1 MGGYTG
7 SILSIDLSNHSIT
20 ALPTSKYAGWVG
32 GHGMGSSLFFDRV
45 KDKTID
51 GFHPDNLL
59 TLMASPLSG
68 TLVPSGAART
78 EVQGIGVQS
87 WPIGWFTR
95 SNFGGRFAAMLKYAG
110 WDGIV
115 IQGKADSQVWID
127 IRDHDVN
134 IRECEPLK
142 LWGTTTWECQQIIWD
157 AVAGNGAYKDWHRIN
172 KKTPGPDGYATTQR
186 PAVLAVGPAGENLS
200 RMACLIHDAGNAAG
214 QGGFGAVFGA
224 KGLKAVSV
232 LGTGSIEV
240 HDPKALLA
248 SRIWLKNNYSFDL
261 ADLKLRHFTFG
272 FQSPPSPMTL
282 YRKGRPR
289 VAHRAQACMG
299 CTAGCRGRYSD
310 GFGNEAICFNSLF
323 YLFGKDL
330 ETQRRAADLI
340 NQYGLNAAE
349 MFSGE
354 IYLKSLHTE
363 GVLGAGMAI
372 DCPLDFEQYGNLAYA
387 EQLLKAISYRND
399 GKGRRHAFGDVLAE
413 GFVRAA
419 EAWGRLSGDE
429 SDLKTGRLPFPHWG
443 LPRHKLERSQLDW
456 AYGTIFGD
464 RDINEHCFDLLRAF
478 PTAYKRRNLPLPP
491 ARAVVKIITDKMV
504 PFQGDLKML
513 DFSEENMY
521 SDHIIKLV
529 TWHRYYTRFWK
540 QSAQLCDFRWP
551 DFLNLYRPDRSGATG
566 LAEPRFF
573 KDVTG
578 KHLSYLDGINLGKRI
593 WNLDQAI
600 WTLQGR
606 HRDMV
611 AFADYLYT
619 QPGATWDGWPEYM
632 PGTREGHWDY
642 VETSGR
648 HFDRQKFEEFKS
660 RFYQFQGWDP
670 ASGWPTRPTLESIGL
685 KEAAD
690 ELEQQGRLGA

>member
-1 MGGYTG
+1 MGGYSG
-7 SILSIDLSNHSIT
+7 SILSIDLSRRRIT
-20 ALPTSKYAGWVG
+20 AIPTAKYEGWVG
-32 GHGMGSSLFFDRV
+32 GHGMGSALFFDRV

-51 GFHPDNLL
+51 GYHPDNMV

-78 EVQGIGVQS
+78 EIQGIGVQS

-127 IRDHDVN
+127 IRNRDVK
-134 IRECEPLK
+134 IRECEPFN
-142 LWGTTTWECQQIIWD
+142 LWGTTTRECQQIIWA
-157 AVAGNGAYKDWHRIN
+157 AVTGKGAYKDWYRIN
-172 KKTPGPDGYATTQR
+172 KKTGTSDGYATTQR
-186 PAVLAVGPAGENLS
+186 PAVLAVGPAGENLG

-232 LGTGSIEV
+232 LGTGSIQV

-248 SRIWLKNNYSFDL
+248 SRVWLKKNYSFDL
-261 ADLKLRHFTFG
+261 ANLKLKDFTFG

-282 YRKGRPR
+282 YSKGRPR
-289 VAHRAQACMG
+289 AAHRPQACMG

-310 GFGNEAICFNSLF
+310 GLGNEAICFNSLF

-330 ETQRRAADLI
+330 DTQRRAADLI

-363 GVLGAGMAI
+363 GVLGPSMAI
-372 DCPLDFEQYGNLAYA
+372 DCPLDFDQYGSLAYA
-387 EQLLKAISYRND
+387 EQLVKAISYRSD
-399 GKGRRHAFGDVLAE
+399 GKGSPHSFGDVLAE

-419 EAWGRLSGDE
+419 EAWGRLSGDN

-456 AYGTIFGD
+456 AYGTILGD

-478 PTAYKRRNLPLPP
+478 PTYYKRRNIPLPP
-491 ARAVVKIITDKMV
+491 ARDIVKIITDKMV

-513 DFSEENMY
+513 DFSTQNMY

-551 DFLNLYRPDRSGATG
+551 DFINMYVPDGSGATG

-573 KDVTG
+573 RDVTG
-578 KHLSYLDGINLGKRI
+578 KSLSYLDGINLGKRI

-611 AFADYLYT
+611 VFADYLYT

-632 PGTREGHWDY
+632 PGIRDGQWDY

-648 HFDRQKFEEFKS
+648 RFDRDKFEDFKS
-660 RFYQFQGWDP
+660 RFYRFQGWDP
-670 ASGWPTRPTLESIGL
+670 ATGRPTRSALESMDL
-685 KEAAD
+685 KSAAD
-690 ELEQQGRLGA
+690 ELEKQGLLGA

>member
-1 MGGYTG
+1 MGGYAG
-7 SILSIDLSNHSIT
+7 RILSIDLSERSIT
-20 ALPTSKYAGWVG
+20 ALPTAKYEGWVG
-32 GHGMGSSLFFDRV
+32 GHGMGSALFFERV

-51 GFHPDNLL
+51 GFHPENLL

-68 TLVPSGAART
+68 TLVPSGSART

-87 WPIGWFTR
+87 WPMGWFTR

-110 WDGIV
+110 WDGIM

-127 IRDHDVN
+127 IRDQDVK
-134 IRECEPLK
+134 IRDCEPLK
-142 LWGTTTWECQQIIWD
+142 LWGTTTWECQQIIWE
-157 AVAGNGAYKDWHRIN
+157 AVAGSGAYKDWYHIN
-172 KKTPGPDGYATTQR
+172 QKKPTPDLHATTQR

-232 LGTGSIEV
+232 LGTGSIKV

-248 SRIWLKNNYSFDL
+248 SRIWLKKNYSFDL

-282 YRKGRPR
+282 YGKGRPR
-289 VAHRAQACMG
+289 IAHRPQACVG

-310 GFGNEAICFNSLF
+310 GMGNEAICFNSLF

-372 DCPLDFEQYGNLAYA
+372 DCPLEFDQYGNLAYA
-387 EQLLKAISYRND
+387 EQLIKAISYRSD
-399 GKGRRHAFGDVLAE
+399 GKGQPHVFGDVLAE

-419 EAWGRLSGDE
+419 EAWGRLSGE
-429 SDLKTGRLPFPHWG
+429 QSDLKNGRLPFPHWG
-443 LPRHKLERSQLDW
+443 LPRHKLERSQIDW

-478 PTAYKRRNLPLPP
+478 PTAYKRRNIPLPP
-491 ARAVVKIITDKMV
+491 AQAVVKIITDKML

-513 DFSEENMY
+513 DFSAENMY

-578 KHLSYLDGINLGKRI
+578 KHISYLKGINLGKRI
-593 WNLDQAI
+593 WNLDHAI

-611 AFADYLYT
+611 VFADYLYT

-632 PGTREGHWDY
+632 PGIRDGQWDY

-648 HFDRQKFEEFKS
+648 HFSRQKFENFKT

-670 ASGWPTRPTLESIGL
+670 ATGWPTRPTLESIGL
-685 KEAAD
+685 NAVAD
-690 ELEQQGRLGA
+690 ELEQQGLLGA

>member
-1 MGGYTG
+1 MGGYAG
-7 SILSIDLSNHSIT
+7 SVLSIDLSRRSIT
-20 ALPTSKYAGWVG
+20 ATPTARYAEWVG
-32 GHGMGSSLFFDRV
+32 GHGMGSVLFFNRV

-59 TLMASPLSG
+59 ALMASPLSG

-78 EVQGIGVQS
+78 EVQGVGVQS

-127 IRDHDVN
+127 IRDQDVS

-142 LWGTTTWECQQIIWD
+142 LWGTTTWECQQIIWE
-157 AVAGNGAYKDWHRIN
+157 AVAGHGAYKDWYQIN
-172 KKTPGPDGYATTQR
+172 KKTSAPDGHATVQR

-232 LGTGSIEV
+232 LGTGSIKV

-248 SRIWLKNNYSFDL
+248 SRVWLKRNYSFDL
-261 ADLKLRHFTFG
+261 DDLKLKHFTFG

-282 YRKGRPR
+282 YSKGRPR
-289 VAHRAQACMG
+289 AAHRPQACMG

-310 GFGNEAICFNSLF
+310 GIGNEAICFNSLF
-323 YLFGKDL
+323 YLSGMDL

-363 GVLGAGMAI
+363 GVLGSGMAI
-372 DCPLDFEQYGNLAYA
+372 DCPLDFDQYGNLAYA
-387 EQLLKAISYRND
+387 EQLVKAISYRND
-399 GKGRRHAFGDVLAE
+399 GKGNPHAFGDMLAN

-419 EAWGRLSGDE
+419 EAWGRLSGE
-429 SDLKTGRLPFPHWG
+429 KSDLKTGRLPFPHWG

-478 PTAYKRRNLPLPP
+478 PTAYKRRNIPLPP
-491 ARAVVKIITDKMV
+491 AQAVVKIITDKMA

-513 DFSEENMY
+513 DFSTENMY

-551 DFLNLYRPDRSGATG
+551 DFINVYRPDRSGATG

-573 KDVTG
+573 KEVTG
-578 KHLSYLDGINLGKRI
+578 KSLSYIDGINLGKRI

-611 AFADYLYT
+611 VFADYLYT
-619 QPGATWDGWPEYM
+619 QPGATWDGLPEYM
-632 PGTREGHWDY
+632 PGIRDGQWDY

-648 HFDRQKFEEFKS
+648 HFDRDKFEDFKT

-670 ASGWPTRPTLESIGL
+670 ATGWPTRPTLESIGL
-685 KEAAD
+685 MGVAE
-690 ELEQQGRLGA
+690 ELEKQGRLGA

>member
-7 SILSIDLSNHSIT
+7 SILSVDLSKRSISV
-20 ALPTSKYAGWVG
+20 LPTAKYEDWVG
-32 GHGMGSSLFFDRV
+32 GHGMGSSLFFERV

-87 WPIGWFTR
+87 WPVGWFTR

-115 IQGKADSQVWID
+115 IQGRADSQVWID
-127 IRDHDVN
+127 IRDHEVK
-134 IRECEPLK
+134 IRDCEPLK

-157 AVAGNGAYKDWHRIN
+157 AVAGSGTYKDWYRIN
-172 KKTPGPDGYATTQR
+172 KKAHATDGHATTQR

-232 LGTGSIEV
+232 LGTGSIKV

-248 SRIWLKNNYSFDL
+248 SRIWLKKNYSFDL

-282 YRKGRPR
+282 YGKGRPR
-289 VAHRAQACMG
+289 IAHRPQACLG

-310 GFGNEAICFNSLF
+310 GIGNEAVCFNSLF

-387 EQLLKAISYRND
+387 EQLVKAISYRND
-399 GKGRRHAFGDVLAE
+399 GNGKPHAFGDVLAE

-419 EAWGRLSGDE
+419 ETWGRLSGE
-429 SDLKTGRLPFPHWG
+429 SSDLKTGRLPFPHWG

-464 RDINEHCFDLLRAF
+464 RDINEHCFDLLRVF
-478 PTAYKRRNLPLPP
+478 PTAYKRRNIPLPP
-491 ARAVVKIITDKMV
+491 AQAVVKIIADKMA

-578 KHLSYLDGINLGKRI
+578 KHLSYLEGIKVGKRI
-593 WNLDQAI
+593 WNLDQVI

-606 HRDMV
+606 QRDMV
-611 AFADYLYT
+611 TFADYLYT

-632 PGTREGHWDY
+632 PGIRDGQWDY

-648 HFDRQKFEEFKS
+648 HFDRQKFEDFKT

-670 ASGWPTRPTLESIGL
+670 STGWPTRSTLESIGL

-690 ELEQQGRLGA
+690 ELGQQGRLGA

>member
-1 MGGYTG
+1 MGGYAG
-7 SILSIDLSNHSIT
+7 SVLSIDLSRRSIT
-20 ALPTSKYAGWVG
+20 ATPTARYAEWVG
-32 GHGMGSSLFFDRV
+32 GHGMGSVLFFNRV

-59 TLMASPLSG
+59 ALMASPLSG

-78 EVQGIGVQS
+78 EVQGVGVQS

-127 IRDHDVN
+127 IRDQDVS

-142 LWGTTTWECQQIIWD
+142 LWGTTTWECQQIIWE
-157 AVAGNGAYKDWHRIN
+157 AVAGHGAYKDWYQIN
-172 KKTPGPDGYATTQR
+172 KKTSAPDGHATVQR

-232 LGTGSIEV
+232 LGTGSIKV

-248 SRIWLKNNYSFDL
+248 SRVWLKRNYSFDL
-261 ADLKLRHFTFG
+261 DDLKLKHFTFG

-282 YRKGRPR
+282 YSKGRPR
-289 VAHRAQACMG
+289 AAHRPQACMG

-310 GFGNEAICFNSLF
+310 GIGNEAICFNSLF
-323 YLFGKDL
+323 YLSGMDL

-363 GVLGAGMAI
+363 GVLGSGMAI
-372 DCPLDFEQYGNLAYA
+372 DCPLDFDQYGNLAYA
-387 EQLLKAISYRND
+387 EQLVKAISYRND
-399 GKGRRHAFGDVLAE
+399 GKGNPHAFGDMLAN

-419 EAWGRLSGDE
+419 EAWGRLSGE
-429 SDLKTGRLPFPHWG
+429 KSDLKTGRLPFPHWG

-478 PTAYKRRNLPLPP
+478 PTAYKRRNIPLPP
-491 ARAVVKIITDKMV
+491 AQAVVKIITDKMA

-513 DFSEENMY
+513 DFSTENMY

-551 DFLNLYRPDRSGATG
+551 DFINVYRPDRSGATG

-573 KDVTG
+573 KEVTG
-578 KHLSYLDGINLGKRI
+578 KSLSYIDGINLGKRI

-611 AFADYLYT
+611 VFADYLYT
-619 QPGATWDGWPEYM
+619 QPGATWDGLPEYM
-632 PGTREGHWDY
+632 PGIRDGQWDY

-648 HFDRQKFEEFKS
+648 HFDRDKFEDFKT

-670 ASGWPTRPTLESIGL
+670 ATGWPTRPTLESIGL
-685 KEAAD
+685 NAAAD

>member
-1 MGGYTG
+1 
-7 SILSIDLSNHSIT
+7 
-20 ALPTSKYAGWVG
+20 
-32 GHGMGSSLFFDRV
+32 
-45 KDKTID
+45 
-51 GFHPDNLL
+51 
-59 TLMASPLSG
+59 
-68 TLVPSGAART
+68 
-78 EVQGIGVQS
+78 
-87 WPIGWFTR
+87 
-95 SNFGGRFAAMLKYAG
+95 MLKYAG

-127 IRDHDVN
+127 IRDQDVS

-142 LWGTTTWECQQIIWD
+142 LWGTTTWECQQIIWE
-157 AVAGNGAYKDWHRIN
+157 AVAGHGAYKDWYQIN
-172 KKTPGPDGYATTQR
+172 KKTSAPDGHATVQR

-232 LGTGSIEV
+232 LGTGSIKV

-248 SRIWLKNNYSFDL
+248 SRVWLKRNYSFDL
-261 ADLKLRHFTFG
+261 DDLKLKHFTFG

-282 YRKGRPR
+282 YSKGRPR
-289 VAHRAQACMG
+289 AAHRPQACMG

-310 GFGNEAICFNSLF
+310 GIGNEAICFNSLF
-323 YLFGKDL
+323 YLSGMDL

-363 GVLGAGMAI
+363 GVLGSGMAI
-372 DCPLDFEQYGNLAYA
+372 DCPLDFDQYGNLAYA
-387 EQLLKAISYRND
+387 EQLVKAISYRND
-399 GKGRRHAFGDVLAE
+399 GKGKPHAFGDMLAN

-419 EAWGRLSGDE
+419 EAWGRLSGE
-429 SDLKTGRLPFPHWG
+429 KSDLKTGRLPFPHWG

-478 PTAYKRRNLPLPP
+478 PTAYKRRNIPLPP
-491 ARAVVKIITDKMV
+491 AQAVVKIITDKMA

-513 DFSEENMY
+513 DFSTENMY

-551 DFLNLYRPDRSGATG
+551 DFINVYRPDRSGATG

-573 KDVTG
+573 KEVTG
-578 KHLSYLDGINLGKRI
+578 KSLSYIDGINLGKRI

-611 AFADYLYT
+611 VFADYLYT
-619 QPGATWDGWPEYM
+619 QPGATWDGLPEYM
-632 PGTREGHWDY
+632 PGIRDGQWDY

-648 HFDRQKFEEFKS
+648 HFDRDKFEDFKT

-670 ASGWPTRPTLESIGL
+670 ATGWPTRPTLESIGL
-685 KEAAD
+685 NAAAD